1 MRSVLEPPNRMIR
14 NTYVYRKTFS
24 TFHSP
29 HRRHRQRHQ
38 QHKSQ
43 YIYITFIIYRIASFP
58 ILSFSAIYIYLCTL
72 WKSQKIILFI
82 IHQCLISFLFC
93 YSLCSNLHT
102 FRTFSPP
109 PPQHPL
115 YPSLDSLCHT
125 QPLPPPSTQSH
136 RIFISFYFFVYEM
149 YSSDP
154 IRYDK
159 SIEFI
164 KIRRIRRRNRN
175 IENISYPMLYISSM
189 RANCRNEVRRLKF
202 LCIDIIILII
212 PRARHFYIILI
223 YDKDI
228 RNPNVAG
235 AETLR
240 TLCSHR
246 GSSCTCKGS

>member
-109 PPQHPL
+109 PPNILFTLHSTAFAILSL
-115 YPSLDSLCHT
+115 YHLLLPNPIVFLFHFIFLYMKCIPAIPSDM
-125 QPLPPPSTQSH
+125 
-136 RIFISFYFFVYEM
+136 I
-149 YSSDP
+149 
-154 IRYDK
+154 
-159 SIEFI
+159 
-164 KIRRIRRRNRN
+164 NRLN
-175 IENISYPMLYISSM
+175 S
-189 RANCRNEVRRLKF
+189 
-202 LCIDIIILII
+202 
-212 PRARHFYIILI
+212 
-223 YDKDI
+223 
-228 RNPNVAG
+228 
-235 AETLR
+235 
-240 TLCSHR
+240 
-246 GSSCTCKGS
+246 

>member
-109 PPQHPL
+109 PPTS
-115 YPSLDSLCHT
+115 SLPFT
-125 QPLPPPSTQSH
+125 RQPLPYSAFTT
-136 RIFISFYFFVYEM
+136 SFYPIPSYFYFILFF
-149 YSSDP
+149 
-154 IRYDK
+154 
-159 SIEFI
+159 
-164 KIRRIRRRNRN
+164 
-175 IENISYPMLYISSM
+175 
-189 RANCRNEVRRLKF
+189 
-202 LCIDIIILII
+202 CIW
-212 PRARHFYIILI
+212 
-223 YDKDI
+223 
-228 RNPNVAG
+228 NVFQ
-235 AETLR
+235 R
-240 TLCSHR
+240 SHQIW
-246 GSSCTCKGS
+246 